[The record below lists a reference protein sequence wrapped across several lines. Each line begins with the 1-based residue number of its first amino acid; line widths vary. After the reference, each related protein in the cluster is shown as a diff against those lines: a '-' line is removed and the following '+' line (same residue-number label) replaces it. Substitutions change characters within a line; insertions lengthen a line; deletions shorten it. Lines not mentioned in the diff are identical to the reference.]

1 MIALMVNISTS
12 KKRSIDNFADARA
25 AWQRSR
31 ETCEQLTV
39 QTVHSLLQLDNSATA
54 GALLIRLTDQKEE
67 LADAIRTE
75 ISEVK
80 AKTYLAKLEQV
91 TEAAVK
97 LFWETIATS
106 AQAIIWQRRELIF
119 LATEALPELNVDNQE
134 EWTKKLQDSL
144 LEILDSPDNFS
155 YRERGE
161 SFVTIIQEG
170 YDEIGDRLRSLR
182 PQWNL
187 SFFDERDEE
196 NEELETNDEA
206 TLSQLKS
213 LLDSLESEFE
223 LRLKERERLSVGVGR
238 PAEWNRET
246 LEREVQR
253 AAMVVRQRT
262 YRAAKLRELAEE
274 ISKRRPLTESAL
286 KMLMKRHGLS
296 WRQMKK

>member
-31 ETCEQLTV
+31 ETCEQWTV
-39 QTVHSLLQLDNSATA
+39 RTARSLNNALTA
-54 GALLIRLTDQKEE
+54 GEQLKRLTDNKEF
-67 LADAIRTE
+67 ADAIRTE
-75 ISEVK
+75 FSEVK

-91 TEAAVK
+91 TEAAVN

-106 AQAIIWQRRELIF
+106 AQAIFLQRRELIF
-119 LATEALPELNVDNQE
+119 LVTEALPELNIDNQE
-134 EWTKKLQDSL
+134 EWEKKLQDSL
-144 LEILDSPDNFS
+144 LKILDSPDTIS
-155 YRERGE
+155 HREQWE
-161 SFVTIIQEG
+161 SFATIIQEG
-170 YDEIGDRLRSLR
+170 DDEIRDRLRSLR
-182 PQWNL
+182 PQWDL
-187 SFFDERDEE
+187 SFFDEGDEE

-206 TLSQLKS
+206 TESQLKS

-246 LEREVQR
+246 LGREVQR
-253 AAMVVRQRT
+253 AAMVIRQRT